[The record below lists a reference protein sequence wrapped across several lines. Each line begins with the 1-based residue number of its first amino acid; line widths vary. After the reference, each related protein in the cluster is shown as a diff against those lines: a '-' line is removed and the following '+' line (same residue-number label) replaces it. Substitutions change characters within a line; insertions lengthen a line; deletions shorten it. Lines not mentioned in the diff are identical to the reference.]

1 METLV
6 TPPSTTE
13 PAPGWAL
20 ITGASGRLGRA
31 LARLAA
37 EAGYGLVLSAPLSSA
52 LDPLV
57 RELEP
62 RCGPHLLVLPVDL
75 ATPNGAELLAQDLR
89 ERALPIRLVIH
100 GAALHPAGSFLDLD
114 TTHLQDQLQLGL
126 LTVAQLCRGL
136 GPGLQDRGGQVLLL
150 SPGLL
155 DGSCPVLNRPI
166 AAWQAAFALEL
177 ERELAPG
184 LRVRC
189 FAPGPGSP
197 AEDPDTLARQAW
209 LSLAGPARDTG
220 TRPGL
225 LARLRARIFGEQGGG
240 SRP

>member
-6 TPPSTTE
+6 TPSSTIE

-31 LARLAA
+31 LSHLAA
-37 EAGYGLVLSAPLSSA
+37 EAGYGLVLSAPLSSTLA
-52 LDPLV
+52 PLV

-100 GAALHPAGSFLDLD
+100 GAALHPAGPFLDLD
-114 TTHLQDQLQLGL
+114 STHLQDQLQLGL

-155 DGSCPVLNRPI
+155 DGNSPVLNRPI
-166 AAWQAAFALEL
+166 AAWQAAFAREL
-177 ERELAPG
+177 ERELSPG

-189 FAPGPGSP
+189 FAPGPASP
-197 AEDPDTLARQAW
+197 GQDPDTLARSAW
-209 LSLAGPARDTG
+209 RELAGDRRDPDSP
-220 TRPGL
+220 PGL
-225 LARLRARIFGEQGGG
+225 LARLRALMSGSRRGG
-240 SRP
+240 SRL